1 LKHSEILELHEECL
15 HIKKEEFELFQRVM
29 IESLAHRF
37 RTPGALLPKYT
48 SGHISISTVVAFL
61 AYVLSTSFLMT
72 PGGSFSTS

>member
-1 LKHSEILELHEECL
+1 
-15 HIKKEEFELFQRVM
+15 M
-29 IESLAHRF
+29 TASLTLF

-48 SGHISISTVVAFL
+48 SGHISIDTVVADL